1 MTFGMEEIEP
11 TERKKGLSSTHVNR
25 LKVAGAILTLAGI
38 ALFAY
43 FVYSVG
49 VNELIDGI
57 SRFGVVGFAVILL
70 IFFLR
75 IFVRA
80 SAWSLS
86 VYEPHK
92 LTIRDTIPAVI
103 IGEATSSIVPL
114 GFFVS
119 GTSKAIAVMHRVPMV
134 VGLASVATENLFYSL
149 LTSIFLILGAVAF
162 LRNTTLEDGWV
173 VMIDVLIGLI
183 VLLVVMMFLLVIRQ
197 WHFASEAC
205 ESLFRRGY
213 FTRFLEQGRLD
224 VRQFEDLIYGFYR
237 KHPKRFLPI
246 CFLETLYH
254 SLGIVEVY
262 YVLSRLSDTMPSLMT
277 AFLLESVSRLVTIMF
292 KLIPLT
298 IGVDEAGAQFV
309 GDTVAL
315 AAGVGVTLAIIRK
328 GRILFWTGIGFLLIL
343 KRGLSF
349 RNLARPGGDAAD

>member
-1 MTFGMEEIEP
+1 MQEIEP

-25 LKVAGAILTLAGI
+25 LKVAGALLTLAGI
-38 ALFAY
+38 SLFAY

-57 SRFGVVGFAVILL
+57 SRFGVVGFAVILF

-75 IFVRA
+75 IFIRA

-86 VYEPHK
+86 VYEPYK

-119 GTSKAIAVMHRVPMV
+119 GTSKAIAVRHRVPMV

-149 LTSIFLILGAVAF
+149 LTCIFLILGAFAF
-162 LRNTTLEDGWV
+162 LRSTPLDEGWV
-173 VMIDVLIGLI
+173 LAVDVLIGLI
-183 VLLVVMMFLLVIRQ
+183 ILLVVLMFLMVIRQ
-197 WHFASEAC
+197 WHFASELC
-205 ESLFRRGY
+205 ESLYRRGY
-213 FTRFLEQGRLD
+213 FTRILEKGRLE
-224 VRQFEDLIYGFYR
+224 VRLFESLIYGFYR
-237 KHPKRFLPI
+237 RHPKRFLPI
-246 CFLETLYH
+246 CGLEALYH
-254 SLGIVEVY
+254 TLGIVEVY
-262 YVLSRLSDTMPSLMT
+262 YIISRLSDTIPSLMT

-328 GRILFWTGIGFLLIL
+328 GRILFWTGVGFLLIL
-343 KRGLSF
+343 KRGLSVKGIL
-349 RNLARPGGDAAD
+349 NSNPD